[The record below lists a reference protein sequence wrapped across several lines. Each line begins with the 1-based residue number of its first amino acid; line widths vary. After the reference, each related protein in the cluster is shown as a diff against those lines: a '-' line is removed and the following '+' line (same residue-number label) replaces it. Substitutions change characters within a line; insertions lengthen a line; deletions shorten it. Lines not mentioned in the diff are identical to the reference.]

1 MHFSYVLLAKIK
13 GERVGLNDYI
23 VFKTNKNFNN
33 IGRLGDD
40 SWNTIDKVSI
50 EQYGKYALRDIY
62 PTDYAV
68 ALGAMLSQ
76 KTGKLGRKKGW
87 AWLRNGHSNV
97 TENFSSMLG
106 NKFEDIVDKYDGC
119 IVPSMSLDI
128 SKVEESINS
137 NKTDFRFMEKKYL
150 GDKFMGLQFGWYP
163 KTFVGGTENRRLEAE
178 LSDGRAKPTGKEYI
192 TGLDDKGNPEFCKE
206 YEVDNTRYVRVEAF
220 SPDFDSEF
228 ASGETFNDYEPT
240 WFAVEPIT
248 WIVKNWKD
256 LPKSINP
263 KGSGK
268 ATTLDIVAHEGIM
281 AGIPFYPNT
290 DDLNRGLWQNSTLR
304 GYLNGTNVNNIK
316 LGGNTNYSA
325 PNGGDYRLHSFLSE
339 AFEPVKQKQNT
350 MSAQPSIASTIQ
362 KMTEEN
368 KEKKMRFS
376 DFIVPKTMEYEIDEQ
391 KVINNDLI
399 YIDDE
404 TIEDRDKYY
413 LRACY
418 ASDYATINGAFIS
431 DGPYGLKCEYFVR
444 RAYYHDVDVK
454 KITDDGNL
462 DSETVG
468 DGETCIRPSVQ
479 LDVEKVM
486 KAQKEMSNPF
496 KIAKIEGGDSGK
508 LNFGE
513 YPQSYVGTQV
523 NADMENAYQR
533 GLLKQTGKKYLRSY
547 WFSFERGPQEDNAYE
562 FEHNG
567 EKYVRVLSHR
577 SYEDTLFKN
586 GEDVPEFDEPCW
598 VKVEP
603 ITWNIRNWDELPKEL
618 NPNGNGTAKVIDIQ
632 TEDAIA
638 CDIPFYPANADE
650 NNNLWQ
656 NSTIRGY
663 LNGIDVNNIKTNGNP
678 NFSAPR
684 GGDFSGQGF
693 IREAGLD
700 KEINMTMGLANTEEK
715 RVSLKKR
722 KGYGIEIEEMPKS
735 IDAQL
740 RFYIENGM
748 SVMLHGPS
756 GVGKTRRI
764 EEIDPEFVS
773 IVLRNGILPEEVI
786 GKNIYPNMENT
797 DAGKWVPPSWYVDL
811 CEKCKKEPDKMHT
824 LFIDEITNVRPYEQS
839 LVYHL
844 VLNNSIGPN
853 YGKLPDNAVVVA
865 AGNSMEESSSA
876 YNMPEPLFRRFAGHV
891 YLPLD
896 IPSWLDWGSKRVKVG
911 EEERVRIHPLVSNFV
926 ATYGEKVFHSKYNAE
941 EPPKYS
947 IDPRGWEQLSKVI
960 YASNGKLSKELIE
973 NKLGTELANN
983 FVAFARKTPL
993 FVEDIVDGNYS
1004 NDDIPLAFDER
1015 YAMVLSFRYASKAD
1029 LPKVRKFVEKYFG
1042 GEMLAIFDEKWVN
1055 GEADKAIYL
1064 NIIKKQ
1070 AKAEKKDEEPAV
1082 EEQSS
1087 IEPSKSLTG
1096 KNEYSDLLVGL
1107 TPKGLANL
1115 YSVCRKVSKDAMDG
1129 KIELESLPN
1138 ALYTHI
1144 EEIKWPVLIVMM
1156 EEQGVFESVENTLKF
1171 INVVCNTVKGQVK
1184 SEDQGMR
1191 R

>member
-1 MHFSYVLLAKIK
+1 MDITIILVVLDLAKK
-13 GERVGLNDYI
+13 GFRMELKDYI
-23 VFKTNKNFNN
+23 VFRTNKNFNN
-33 IGRLGDD
+33 IGRVGDD

-50 EQYGKYALRDIY
+50 ELDGKYALRDIY

-87 AWLRNGHSNV
+87 AWLRNGHANV

-106 NKFEDIVDKYDGC
+106 NRFEDIVDKYDGC
-119 IVPSMSLDI
+119 ITPSMSLDI

-163 KTFVGGTENRRLEAE
+163 KIFVGSGKNQELEAE
-178 LSDGRAKPTGKEYI
+178 LSNGRAKPTGKEYM
-192 TGLDDKGNPEFCKE
+192 TGLDDKGAPEYCKE

-248 WIVKNWKD
+248 WMVKNWKD

-263 KGSGK
+263 KGNGK
-268 ATTLDIVAHEGIM
+268 ATTLDIVAYEGIV

-316 LGGNTNYSA
+316 SGGNANYSA

-339 AFEPVKQKQNT
+339 AFEPVNQRQNT
-350 MSAQPSIASTIQ
+350 VSAQPSVASTIQ

-368 KEKKMRFS
+368 KEKKMKFS
-376 DFIVPKTMEYEIDEQ
+376 DFIVPKTIEDEINGQ

-399 YIDDE
+399 YLDDE
-404 TIEDRDKYY
+404 ESVKGIEYY
-413 LRACY
+413 LRRCN
-418 ASDYATINGAFIS
+418 ASDYATLNGAYIYDTIS
-431 DGPYGLKCEYFVR
+431 GYSCNYLLRSIGFYGANAKKVDYDGVFATENVSGR
-444 RAYYHDVDVK
+444 
-454 KITDDGNL
+454 
-462 DSETVG
+462 
-468 DGETCIRPSVQ
+468 ETCIRSSTQ
-479 LDVEKVM
+479 LDIEKVI
-486 KAQKEMSNPF
+486 KAQKEMLDPF
-496 KIAKIEGGDSGK
+496 KIVKIEGGYSGK

-513 YPQSYVGTQV
+513 YPQSYVGTKI
-523 NADMENAYQR
+523 NAAMENAYRR
-533 GLLKQTGKKYLRSY
+533 GQVKQTYKKYLLGYHMDDSNEKLVTDY
-547 WFSFERGPQEDNAYE
+547 AKELEYE
-562 FEHNG
+562 G
-567 EKYVRVLSHR
+567 EKYVRILCKN
-577 SYEDTLFKN
+577 YDEGTKLKN
-586 GEDVPEFDEPCW
+586 GEGIPEAGMPCW

-603 ITWNIRNWDELPKEL
+603 ITWNIRNWNELPKEL

-632 TEDAIA
+632 TKDAIA
-638 CDIPFYPANADE
+638 CGIPFYPIYDDD

-663 LNGIDVNNIKTNGNP
+663 LNGIDVNNITTNGNP
-678 NFSAPR
+678 NFSAPN
-684 GGDFSGQGF
+684 GGDFRGQGF

-700 KEINMTMGLANTEEK
+700 REINMTMSSTNKEGK
-715 RVSLKKR
+715 RVDMKKR
-722 KGYGIEIEEMPKS
+722 KGYGVEIEEVPKS
-735 IDAQL
+735 IDEQL
-740 RFYIENGM
+740 RFYINNRM
-748 SVMLHGPS
+748 SFMLHGPS

-797 DAGKWVPPSWYVDL
+797 DSGKWVPPSWYVDL
-811 CEKCKKEPDKMHT
+811 CEKCKKEPDKTHT

-853 YGKLPDNAVVVA
+853 YGKLPENTVVVA

-926 ATYGEKVFHSKYNAE
+926 ATYGEKVFHSKYDAE

-973 NKLGTELANN
+973 NKLGSELANN
-983 FVAFARKTPL
+983 FVAYARKTPL
-993 FVEDIVDGNYS
+993 FVEDIVEGNYS
-1004 NDDIPLAFDER
+1004 VDDIPTMFDER

-1029 LPKVRKFVEKYFG
+1029 MPEVRKFVEKYFG
-1042 GEMLAIFDEKWVN
+1042 GEMLTVFDEKWVN
-1055 GEADKAIYL
+1055 GETDKAIYL

-1070 AKAEKKDEEPAV
+1070 ASK
-1082 EEQSS
+1082 EQT
-1087 IEPSKSLTG
+1087 E
-1096 KNEYSDLLVGL
+1096 
-1107 TPKGLANL
+1107 A
-1115 YSVCRKVSKDAMDG
+1115 
-1129 KIELESLPN
+1129 LE
-1138 ALYTHI
+1138 
-1144 EEIKWPVLIVMM
+1144 M
-1156 EEQGVFESVENTLKF
+1156 ERN
-1171 INVVCNTVKGQVK
+1171 
-1184 SEDQGMR
+1184 
-1191 R
+1191 